1 MVSGHTMKDRTMS
14 EMATLEAGSRFD
26 AFELMSLISRGGM
39 ANVWLGRQTMKHGL
53 SKLVAIKT
61 ILPEYSLDPQF
72 RAMFLDEAR
81 IACRIHHPNVAQLL
95 DVGETCGQSYIV
107 MEYVSGESL
116 ARLRRAFAR
125 EEKTLP
131 IDFVLRVV
139 ADLCAGLH
147 AAHELNGDDGAS
159 LGVVHR
165 DVSPQN
171 VLLSDAGEIKL
182 IDFGVAKARGRLGGE
197 TSVGLTKGKARYMAP
212 EQALSRPLDRRADI
226 WAVGAMLHELVLGR
240 PPFEGDNDI
249 AVLRQLL
256 GGDPVPE
263 APATVP
269 APVRAV
275 IKKVLVRDPTERYAT
290 AAEMRE
296 ALEDAMTRLG
306 LNATPAT
313 IERVCH
319 EVLAERIIARK
330 GLIEE
335 CLKAADERAKIRER
349 RAALPHVDELVSTP
363 GAGVHRGSDE
373 RLRLSINF
381 PIEVEAAETAA
392 AVSAQSAV
400 KAPRRTALFA
410 FVLGLAALG
419 IGIAGWA
426 YSGSGEGSRS
436 SNASPGVPPSASAPA
451 APPPDSAAPAAASAS
466 APPPS
471 APSAPSATSAT
482 QAVSSTRPR
491 MPPAPRHAPLPK
503 PAPSASSPRPWGGIE

>member
-1 MVSGHTMKDRTMS
+1 MS

-39 ANVWLGRQTMKHGL
+39 ANVWLARRTMKHGL

-95 DVGETCGQSYIV
+95 DVGETYGQSYIV

-125 EEKTLP
+125 EDKTLP
-131 IDFVLRVV
+131 IDFILRVV
-139 ADLCAGLH
+139 ADLSAGLH
-147 AAHELNGDDGAS
+147 AAHELNGDDGNA

-171 VLLSDAGEIKL
+171 VLLSDAGEVKL

-197 TSVGLTKGKARYMAP
+197 TSAGLTKGKARYMAP

-256 GGDPVPE
+256 GSDPVPD
-263 APATVP
+263 APDSVP
-269 APVRAV
+269 APVRAI
-275 IKKVLVRDPTERYAT
+275 IKRALSRDPQDRYAT
-290 AAEMRE
+290 AAEMRAAVEE
-296 ALEDAMTRLG
+296 AMDRLDF
-306 LNATPAT
+306 NATPAT

-319 EVLAERIIARK
+319 EVLGERIEARRS
-330 GLIEE
+330 LIEE
-335 CLKAADERAKIRER
+335 CQKAADERAKLRER
-349 RAALPHVDELVSTP
+349 VAALPHVDELISTS
-363 GAGVHRGSDE
+363 GAGVRRAPEDG
-373 RLRLSINF
+373 RLSVPLAF
-381 PIEVEAAETAA
+381 PLEGEASETAHP
-392 AVSAQSAV
+392 VSALAAV
-400 KAPRRTALFA
+400 KAPKRTALGA
-410 FVLGLAALG
+410 SVLGLTV
-419 IGIAGWA
+419 IAVGTAVWA
-426 YSGSGEGSRS
+426 YSGTGVAPSPSV
-436 SNASPGVPPSASAPA
+436 ASPPATAHDDPASSAA
-451 APPPDSAAPAAASAS
+451 APPLASPSAMPSDAAAPAASSTPSVPPTTVVSAW
-466 APPPS
+466 
-471 APSAPSATSAT
+471 
-482 QAVSSTRPR
+482 TRPR
-491 MPPAPRHAPLPK
+491 VPPAPRHPMPPK
-503 PAPSASSPRPWGGIE
+503 PTPAASNPHPWGGIE